1 MAKSLRNRRKNKTR
15 KNHKNKKNRKNGGNT
30 LRRIFRGKPT
40 QVHPISE
47 ETENSTNSENIQ
59 KCKSYIQNYIKIN
72 KNLHNKEVTERAE
85 QLFDDCKKEYN
96 LNTFADKIENEK
108 NEEEV
113 TATRIM
119 EENLPKRVLGR
130 TLSETMRL

>member
-1 MAKSLRNRRKNKTR
+1 MAKSLRNARKNKTR

-30 LRRIFRGKPT
+30 FGRIFRGKPT

-96 LNTFADKIENEK
+96 LNTFADKIEINEENEK
-108 NEEEV
+108 RQQYEISM
-113 TATRIM
+113 RK
-119 EENLPKRVLGR
+119 LPKTVLGR